1 MPLFRSFTLT
11 RKSHRSIEDAVG
23 NAFLQLLAET
33 NGQGQDQRFVLQSP
47 FFAGPRARP
56 CTNNMDANKQQ

>member
-1 MPLFRSFTLT
+1 MPLFRPFTLT

-47 FFAGPRARP
+47 LFAGPLGSFFYLYP
-56 CTNNMDANKQQ
+56 GSTLYQ